1 MHVNLCVEEAVTAK
15 SLTREEV
22 ERLLSGDATNHGS
35 LQNAMLAGVDLSHLD
50 LSKQD
55 LSSTNL
61 SAANLSHSNLSNANL
76 SRAQLHDTVFFG
88 TDLSGAEFIGA
99 DAEGANFSGCD
110 ASRAGFG
117 ATNLGSA
124 SFFESTLSGASFSQ
138 ARLRDADLRCADMQG
153 ARLHG
158 CDMEEIDASGANL
171 QGAELDESRVDGASF
186 DGADLRGG
194 RMKGVSGFEGASF
207 LDTDIRDTDFRGA
220 YAIRRWIIDENY
232 LHEFRTRSPRAEW
245 LYKLW
250 WLTSDCGR
258 SFWRWGAWTA
268 LMVALFAAGYAFV
281 TVDYGDYETPLSP
294 IYFSV
299 VTLTTLGF
307 GDVVPSSMAAQV
319 LAMIEVVVGYVALG
333 GLLSILANKMGRR
346 GE

>member
-1 MHVNLCVEEAVTAK
+1 MHINPRVEEVVTAK
-15 SLTREEV
+15 NLSREEV
-22 ERLLSGDATNHGS
+22 ERLLSGDANDHRS
-35 LQNAMLAGVDLSHLD
+35 LQNADLSGVDVSHLD

-55 LSSTNL
+55 LSSADLT
-61 SAANLSHSNLSNANL
+61 AANLSHADLSSANL
-76 SRAQLHDTVFFG
+76 SRARLRDAVLYG
-88 TDLSGAEFIGA
+88 ANLSGAEFIGA
-99 DAEGANFSGCD
+99 DAAGANFSGCD

-117 ATNLGSA
+117 ATNLEST
-124 SFFESTLSGASFSQ
+124 SFFEATLAGASFSQ
-138 ARLRDADLRCADMQG
+138 ARLRGADMRCADMQG
-153 ARLHG
+153 SRLHG
-158 CDMEEIDASGANL
+158 CDLEAVDASGADL
-171 QGAELDESRVDGASF
+171 RDAELDNSRVEDASF

-232 LHEFRTRSPRAEW
+232 LHEFRTRSQRAEW

-250 WLTSDCGR
+250 WVTSDCGR
-258 SFWRWGAWTA
+258 SFWRWGAWTG

-307 GDVVPSSMAAQV
+307 GDVVPSSMAAQMLSMV
-319 LAMIEVVVGYVALG
+319 EVVVGYVALG